1 MLFRKLWLSL
11 CAGALLAVH
20 PLQAEE
26 PTQLREVRVAY
37 IGILPSETTE
47 HAVYPTF
54 DFLKSQLGHKYR
66 FKLFDISNHDF
77 LEEINVL
84 KPHLLFAPS
93 EIYLQLAA
101 IPQLNAHDIAALK
114 SVFSSK
120 TSASVGSVFITRAD
134 RNDINTIADMKGKR
148 VAAANNEN
156 LSEWWAALGELKERG
171 YAPNRF
177 FGSERFTRERHLGAV
192 EEVLAGSSDVG
203 ILPTYLLEAYE
214 GVGFVAPGSLKVI
227 EPYDN
232 AKDES
237 PFYCRRSTR
246 ALYPGIV
253 ISSLANAPDDI
264 VKDVVR
270 TLFTMPAFQ
279 GNEWAAGYDYTEV
292 LRLMRDLKFGMYENL
307 RDYSL
312 GALLQRYKT
321 ELLIL
326 LTILLFL
333 IGNELRVHHLVNKR
347 TAELKGAL
355 EAKNA
360 AEQEAVLG
368 RKRLS
373 HIERSGVISQMSNI
387 IAHELKQPLGAL
399 LNYAAV
405 LKLRLNDKMAEDPL
419 TKTVVENMDAE
430 TRRISRIVDS
440 VRKFAKKEQPAHI
453 EYDLVRIV
461 EKAIRTFHQQEEA
474 KTAVPFRTDAATA
487 PVLADPLSLELLIL
501 NLIRNAAAA
510 SKESGRPKLGVSLEP
525 VGKRWKVTV
534 WNNGLVL
541 SDEQFTRLE
550 HAAESTKP
558 EGLGLGLS
566 IVREIADMHS
576 ASLHF
581 ERLAKGGVRAE
592 LMIDRLATK
601 DPEKKNQ

>member
-1 MLFRKLWLSL
+1 M
-11 CAGALLAVH
+11 
-20 PLQAEE
+20 
-26 PTQLREVRVAY
+26 
-37 IGILPSETTE
+37 
-47 HAVYPTF
+47 
-54 DFLKSQLGHKYR
+54 
-66 FKLFDISNHDF
+66 
-77 LEEINVL
+77 
-84 KPHLLFAPS
+84 
-93 EIYLQLAA
+93 
-101 IPQLNAHDIAALK
+101 
-114 SVFSSK
+114 
-120 TSASVGSVFITRAD
+120 GSVFITRAD

-156 LSEWWAALGELKERG
+156 LSEWWAALGELKEHG

-203 ILPTYLLEAYE
+203 ILPTCLLEAYE

-270 TLFTMPAFQ
+270 TLFTMSPFQ

-292 LRLMRDLKFGMYENL
+292 LRLMKDLKFGMYENL

-333 IGNELRVHHLVNKR
+333 IGNERRVHHLVNNR
-347 TAELKGAL
+347 TAELNGAL

-474 KTAVPFRTDAATA
+474 KTAVPFRTDVATA

-525 VGKRWKVTV
+525 AGKRWKVTV

-581 ERLAKGGVRAE
+581 ERLTKGGVRAE

-601 DPEKKNQ
+601 DPEKKINE

>member
-1 MLFRKLWLSL
+1 MDFVKLSEQRFTAKKFDVNKKIPRDDVEKLKTILQLSPSSVNSQPWVFLWGTSDNSKKRVRPAIADFNWNRIDTCSDFIVIAVRKGLDDKFQHTLLDQEIKDGRIANEEIAKECFESRKFFIDLRERTGQTLNWETKQ
-11 CAGALLAVH
+11 AYIAMTALL
-20 PLQAEE
+20 
-26 PTQLREVRVAY
+26 Y
-37 IGILPSETTE
+37 G
-47 HAVYPTF
+47 
-54 DFLKSQLGHKYR
+54 
-66 FKLFDISNHDF
+66 
-77 LEEINVL
+77 
-84 KPHLLFAPS
+84 
-93 EIYLQLAA
+93 AA
-101 IPQLNAHDIAALK
+101 
-114 SVFSSK
+114 
-120 TSASVGSVFITRAD
+120 
-134 RNDINTIADMKGKR
+134 
-148 VAAANNEN
+148 
-156 LSEWWAALGELKERG
+156 
-171 YAPNRF
+171 
-177 FGSERFTRERHLGAV
+177 
-192 EEVLAGSSDVG
+192 
-203 ILPTYLLEAYE
+203 
-214 GVGFVAPGSLKVI
+214 
-227 EPYDN
+227 
-232 AKDES
+232 
-237 PFYCRRSTR
+237 
-246 ALYPGIV
+246 
-253 ISSLANAPDDI
+253 
-264 VKDVVR
+264 
-270 TLFTMPAFQ
+270 
-279 GNEWAAGYDYTEV
+279 
-292 LRLMRDLKFGMYENL
+292 
-307 RDYSL
+307 SL
-312 GALLQRYKT
+312 GIDSTPIEGFDEDKMD
-321 ELLIL
+321 
-326 LTILLFL
+326 
-333 IGNELRVHHLVNKR
+333 
-347 TAELKGAL
+347 KGAL

-487 PVLADPLSLELLIL
+487 PVLADPLSLELL

>member
-1 MLFRKLWLSL
+1 
-11 CAGALLAVH
+11 
-20 PLQAEE
+20 
-26 PTQLREVRVAY
+26 
-37 IGILPSETTE
+37 
-47 HAVYPTF
+47 
-54 DFLKSQLGHKYR
+54 
-66 FKLFDISNHDF
+66 
-77 LEEINVL
+77 
-84 KPHLLFAPS
+84 
-93 EIYLQLAA
+93 
-101 IPQLNAHDIAALK
+101 
-114 SVFSSK
+114 
-120 TSASVGSVFITRAD
+120 
-134 RNDINTIADMKGKR
+134 
-148 VAAANNEN
+148 
-156 LSEWWAALGELKERG
+156 
-171 YAPNRF
+171 
-177 FGSERFTRERHLGAV
+177 
-192 EEVLAGSSDVG
+192 
-203 ILPTYLLEAYE
+203 
-214 GVGFVAPGSLKVI
+214 
-227 EPYDN
+227 
-232 AKDES
+232 
-237 PFYCRRSTR
+237 
-246 ALYPGIV
+246 
-253 ISSLANAPDDI
+253 
-264 VKDVVR
+264 
-270 TLFTMPAFQ
+270 
-279 GNEWAAGYDYTEV
+279 
-292 LRLMRDLKFGMYENL
+292 
-307 RDYSL
+307 
-312 GALLQRYKT
+312 
-321 ELLIL
+321 
-326 LTILLFL
+326 
-333 IGNELRVHHLVNKR
+333 
-347 TAELKGAL
+347 
-355 EAKNA
+355 
-360 AEQEAVLG
+360 
-368 RKRLS
+368 
-373 HIERSGVISQMSNI
+373 
-387 IAHELKQPLGAL
+387 
-399 LNYAAV
+399 
-405 LKLRLNDKMAEDPL
+405 MAEDPL

>member
-1 MLFRKLWLSL
+1 M
-11 CAGALLAVH
+11 
-20 PLQAEE
+20 
-26 PTQLREVRVAY
+26 
-37 IGILPSETTE
+37 
-47 HAVYPTF
+47 
-54 DFLKSQLGHKYR
+54 
-66 FKLFDISNHDF
+66 
-77 LEEINVL
+77 
-84 KPHLLFAPS
+84 
-93 EIYLQLAA
+93 
-101 IPQLNAHDIAALK
+101 
-114 SVFSSK
+114 
-120 TSASVGSVFITRAD
+120 
-134 RNDINTIADMKGKR
+134 
-148 VAAANNEN
+148 
-156 LSEWWAALGELKERG
+156 KERG
-171 YAPNRF
+171 YTPNRF
-177 FGSERFTRERHLGAV
+177 FGGERFTRERHLGAV

-203 ILPTYLLEAYE
+203 ILPTCLLEAYE

-227 EPYDN
+227 DPYDN

-270 TLFTMPAFQ
+270 TLFTMPPFQ

-368 RKRLS
+368 HKRLS

-405 LKLRLNDKMAEDPL
+405 LKLRLNDRMTEDPL
-419 TKTVVENMDAE
+419 TKTVVENIDAE
-430 TRRISRIVDS
+430 TRRISHIVDS

-474 KTAVPFRTDAATA
+474 KTAVPFRTDVATA

-510 SKESGRPKLGVSLEP
+510 SKESSRPKLGVSLEP
-525 VGKRWKVTV
+525 AGKRWKVTV

-601 DPEKKNQ
+601 DPEKNNE

>member
-1 MLFRKLWLSL
+1 M
-11 CAGALLAVH
+11 
-20 PLQAEE
+20 
-26 PTQLREVRVAY
+26 
-37 IGILPSETTE
+37 
-47 HAVYPTF
+47 
-54 DFLKSQLGHKYR
+54 
-66 FKLFDISNHDF
+66 
-77 LEEINVL
+77 
-84 KPHLLFAPS
+84 
-93 EIYLQLAA
+93 
-101 IPQLNAHDIAALK
+101 
-114 SVFSSK
+114 
-120 TSASVGSVFITRAD
+120 GSVFITRAD

-156 LSEWWAALGELKERG
+156 LSEWWAALGELKEHG

-203 ILPTYLLEAYE
+203 ILPTCLLEAYE

-227 EPYDN
+227 EPYYN

-270 TLFTMPAFQ
+270 TLFTMSPFQ

-292 LRLMRDLKFGMYENL
+292 LRLMKDLKFGMYENL

>member
-11 CAGALLAVH
+11 CAGALLAAH

-156 LSEWWAALGELKERG
+156 LSEWWAALGELKEHG

-203 ILPTYLLEAYE
+203 ILPTCLLEAYE

-270 TLFTMPAFQ
+270 TLFTMSPFQ

-292 LRLMRDLKFGMYENL
+292 LRLMKDLKFGMYENL

-321 ELLIL
+321 AP
-326 LTILLFL
+326 
-333 IGNELRVHHLVNKR
+333 RR
-347 TAELKGAL
+347 TAELC
-355 EAKNA
+355 
-360 AEQEAVLG
+360 
-368 RKRLS
+368 S
-373 HIERSGVISQMSNI
+373 
-387 IAHELKQPLGAL
+387 
-399 LNYAAV
+399 
-405 LKLRLNDKMAEDPL
+405 
-419 TKTVVENMDAE
+419 
-430 TRRISRIVDS
+430 
-440 VRKFAKKEQPAHI
+440 
-453 EYDLVRIV
+453 
-461 EKAIRTFHQQEEA
+461 
-474 KTAVPFRTDAATA
+474 
-487 PVLADPLSLELLIL
+487 
-501 NLIRNAAAA
+501 
-510 SKESGRPKLGVSLEP
+510 
-525 VGKRWKVTV
+525 
-534 WNNGLVL
+534 
-541 SDEQFTRLE
+541 RLE
-550 HAAESTKP
+550 TATERQNGRRPINQDRRREYGCGNQTHFPYRGFGAQICKKRAACTYRIRFSSNRRKGDP
-558 EGLGLGLS
+558 HFPSAGRGKNSSSLPNGCG
-566 IVREIADMHS
+566 HS
-576 ASLHF
+576 AGFSRSSFLGTFNF
-581 ERLAKGGVRAE
+581 EFNPKCRSC
-592 LMIDRLATK
+592 
-601 DPEKKNQ
+601 Q

>member
-11 CAGALLAVH
+11 CAGALLAAH

-134 RNDINTIADMKGKR
+134 RNDINSIADMKGKR

-171 YAPNRF
+171 YTPNRF
-177 FGSERFTRERHLGAV
+177 FGGERFTRERHLGAV

-203 ILPTYLLEAYE
+203 ILPTCLLETYE

-227 EPYDN
+227 DPYDN

-270 TLFTMPAFQ
+270 TLFTMPPFQ

-387 IAHELKQPLGAL
+387 IAHE
-399 LNYAAV
+399 
-405 LKLRLNDKMAEDPL
+405 
-419 TKTVVENMDAE
+419 
-430 TRRISRIVDS
+430 
-440 VRKFAKKEQPAHI
+440 
-453 EYDLVRIV
+453 
-461 EKAIRTFHQQEEA
+461 
-474 KTAVPFRTDAATA
+474 
-487 PVLADPLSLELLIL
+487 
-501 NLIRNAAAA
+501 
-510 SKESGRPKLGVSLEP
+510 
-525 VGKRWKVTV
+525 
-534 WNNGLVL
+534 
-541 SDEQFTRLE
+541 
-550 HAAESTKP
+550 
-558 EGLGLGLS
+558 
-566 IVREIADMHS
+566 
-576 ASLHF
+576 
-581 ERLAKGGVRAE
+581 
-592 LMIDRLATK
+592 
-601 DPEKKNQ
+601 